1 MFPLIIK
8 WTKSASHAP
17 GLPLVRPSTP
27 SPTTELRHNTALRT
41 QHKDVHSIK
50 AFLLLCKYQCTRYQ
64 DITCSHTHRLLQFIP
79 FTNISLLAVTLFQE
93 EQCQDIR
100 KTMNGD
106 VLRVA
111 SVKSTHFK
119 DCDLWNVPSR
129 PNVDRK
135 PALTPGSAVVVFFF
149 FYPNCFNAVFLN
161 VLFYHTKFL
170 DRLVS
175 TFLKPLWHLW
185 SHDPIRY
192 TQVDVQ

>member
-1 MFPLIIK
+1 M
-8 WTKSASHAP
+8 
-17 GLPLVRPSTP
+17 
-27 SPTTELRHNTALRT
+27 
-41 QHKDVHSIK
+41 K

-64 DITCSHTHRLLQFIP
+64 DISCSNTHSLLQFIP
-79 FTNISLLAVTLFQE
+79 LTNISLLTVTLFQE

-119 DCDLWNVPSR
+119 DCELWNVPSR

-135 PALTPGSAVVVFFF
+135 PALTPGSAVVVY
-149 FYPNCFNAVFLN
+149 FYPNWFNAVFLN
-161 VLFYHTKFL
+161 VLFCHTTQFL

-175 TFLKPLWHLW
+175 TFLKPQWHLW
-185 SHDPIRY
+185 SRDPIRY